1 MPDMIT
7 CQIQRWAML
16 IKSGEDYGTH
26 TCSIVFENKSVS
38 FQFTNNGLKM
48 NQTNGLLLYNLVV
61 LNLLCPYIS
70 QQFLFFLGSEWAEGK
85 E

>member
-1 MPDMIT
+1 MPNTIT
-7 CQIQRWAML
+7 CQTQRQAIL
-16 IKSGEDYGTH
+16 IKSDEDYGTH

-38 FQFTNNGLKM
+38 FYFTNGLKT

-61 LNLLCPYIS
+61 LHLLSPFIL
-70 QQFLFFLGSEWAEGK
+70 QQFLFFLASEWAEGK